1 MSCPSTAA
9 SHPPSHHVLCAPTN
23 LEIPRIIG
31 LSVGRQKF
39 ERTRNQVLRASRPW
53 KGHRKT
59 DLLSVREFKGN
70 PETKQVM
77 YMKLRAGTA
86 FRHNFR
92 KLCRFVVTSSA
103 CDKVQ
108 IRINIG
114 PVLHMRAHSST
125 VPVTPLRHNSRSI
138 DHFFLERTQIQE
150 PLVGATTSPPLS
162 HIHQA
167 FTLPIA

>member
-1 MSCPSTAA
+1 MP
-9 SHPPSHHVLCAPTN
+9 
-23 LEIPRIIG
+23 
-31 LSVGRQKF
+31 

-53 KGHRKT
+53 NGHRKT
-59 DLLSVREFKGN
+59 DLLSVGEFKEN

-77 YMKLRAGTA
+77 SMKLRAGTA
-86 FRHNFR
+86 FRHDFR

-103 CDKVQ
+103 PPACDKVQ

-114 PVLHMRAHSST
+114 PALLHMRAHSPL
-125 VPVTPLRHNSRSI
+125 PVTPLRHNSRSI

-162 HIHQA
+162 PTHQA